1 MDYRKEQMMQQM
13 YQQMI
18 SSNPTFQQA
27 ARMVNNA
34 KTPQARE
41 NLVRNICQQKGIN
54 ISQNELMEQFRQF
67 MGKMI

>member
-18 SSNPTFQQA
+18 SNNSIFQQA